1 LTGFRIKD
9 SEVGIQEQEQE
20 QEPGV
25 QGRQEVAQDELV
37 GKLVFGSQPET
48 KE

>member
-9 SEVGIQEQEQE
+9 SEVGIQEQE